1 MSRKR
6 VEPKT
11 PLGKRLT
18 EVREALKFDER
29 EPFAEALGLTVA
41 MLGYYERGD
50 RIPDAGVLALYRER
64 FGINISWLVAGMGD
78 MFDTAPAAPTLAY
91 DVALLQKISDRVE
104 TIFAECRQKSPTR
117 STITEAALIYNELAK
132 TISDIR
138 DVQMVEAIL
147 PVLLLRFRERIT
159 TPGSGLGK
167 YRSSSF

>member
-1 MSRKR
+1 
-6 VEPKT
+6 
-11 PLGKRLT
+11 L
-18 EVREALKFDER
+18 FDR
-29 EPFAEALGLTVA
+29 AHAPHTFAYA
-41 MLGYYERGD
+41 
-50 RIPDAGVLALYRER
+50 
-64 FGINISWLVAGMGD
+64 
-78 MFDTAPAAPTLAY
+78 
-91 DVALLQKISDRVE
+91 VALLKKNRDRVE

-167 YRSSSF
+167 YESSSF